1 MIFLKHFFTPKL
13 FVYALPS
20 PPSKRPKIFDILK
33 RNWKKIW
40 WQHQQKKRVVSQTV
54 FVWQDKL
61 CKAAPDPRLSISKIL
76 DMATLFELS
85 QDILEIDTHSH
96 VKPIS

>member
-1 MIFLKHFFTPKL
+1 MIPLTLFHPKT
-13 FVYALPS
+13 FCVR
-20 PPSKRPKIFDILK
+20 PPSKRPKFFDILK
-33 RNWKKIW
+33 KLEKIW
-40 WQHQQKKRVVSQTV
+40 WQHQQKKRVVSQTI

-76 DMATLFELS
+76 DMATTLFELS